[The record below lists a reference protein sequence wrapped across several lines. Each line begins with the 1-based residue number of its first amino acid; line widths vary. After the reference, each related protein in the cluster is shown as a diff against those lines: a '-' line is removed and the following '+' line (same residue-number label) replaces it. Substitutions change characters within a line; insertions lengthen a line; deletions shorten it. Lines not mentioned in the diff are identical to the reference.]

1 MSGRVDAARRAVRKV
16 LRDARDKNKWRKIV
30 KFRLWMPV
38 ALQVLLVAALLF
50 YTTSRF
56 PGFVNSYNI
65 EQILIL
71 ALPLIVAAMA
81 QTHALLVGYLDLSV
95 GGMIGLGVVIASF
108 LIGDEASLPQILF
121 GIGVILVCGVVLG
134 LVNAGLIRGLK
145 IPSIIATL
153 ATLSILDGISLTMRP
168 TAQGV
173 IDPGLISVLTASIGP
188 IPVAFIVIVLGA
200 GLADLWLHASGSGL
214 ALRAVGFDDRSA
226 KRGGVST
233 NRLRVRAL
241 ILSAMLAAVAAFFV
255 MARSPIGNA
264 TIGSTFALNSI
275 TAAVLGG
282 AALAGGRATFLGSTV
297 AALLLALIITVLPFL
312 GLSPDD
318 GPLIIGVLVLLGIVL
333 FQLGDLKELAKSNYK
348 RARRL
353 VTKSRPPKAPALP
366 AFYPSGPD
374 FRVAPSG
381 KTLIRGGTVLSM
393 DPALGDLP
401 SGDVL
406 IEGEKIL
413 AVGPDLSNGEV
424 EVIDAEG
431 MIVMPGFVDSHRH
444 IWEGL
449 LRNIGTDVPLE
460 GRTSYISFVLHKLAP
475 AFRPE
480 DAYVGNLVSALGAID
495 AGITTLLDWSHIQ
508 DSPAHT
514 DAVIQALNDSGLR
527 AVFAYGFPWW
537 GKWEERQPS
546 WFVRAATEYF
556 STKDQKLTLALAAP
570 GPEFTDFEVT
580 RDHWKL
586 ARETGARITTHV
598 GVGSYGQDAKVQ
610 EFGQAGLLGPDTT
623 YIHCTTLNDT
633 EIQMIVDT
641 GGTVSLASPVEMMM
655 GHGMPPIQKFLDRGL
670 RPSLSVDV
678 ETNVPGD
685 MFNQM
690 RSVLGL
696 QRAIASAEGKTPVST
711 REVLAYATIEGA
723 RANGLDSK
731 VGTLTPGKQADL
743 ILLRTDRM
751 NVTPLNDPATAVVA
765 GMDTGNVD
773 TVLIGGRVMKRHGE
787 LLHVDW
793 PAVRRKAAES
803 RDFVVNKSGFKL
815 PGI

>member
-1 MSGRVDAARRAVRKV
+1 VS
-16 LRDARDKNKWRKIV
+16 
-30 KFRLWMPV
+30 
-38 ALQVLLVAALLF
+38 
-50 YTTSRF
+50 
-56 PGFVNSYNI
+56 
-65 EQILIL
+65 QILIL
-71 ALPLIVAAMA
+71 SLPLIVAAMA
-81 QTHALLVGYLDLSV
+81 QNHALLVGYLDLSV
-95 GGMIGLGVVIASF
+95 GGMISLGVVTASF
-108 LIGDEASLPQILF
+108 LIGADASVSRILI
-121 GIGVILVCGVVLG
+121 GIGVILLCGVALG
-134 LVNAGLIRGLK
+134 LVNAGLVRGLK
-145 IPSIIATL
+145 VPSIIATL

-173 IDPGLISVLTASIGP
+173 INADLVSVLTAKIGP
-188 IPVAFIVIVLGA
+188 IPVAFVVVVA
-200 GLADLWLHASGSGL
+200 AAALADVWLHASGSGL
-214 ALRAVGFDDRSA
+214 ALRAVGFDERSA
-226 KRGGVST
+226 KRGGVGT
-233 NRLRVRAL
+233 NWVRVRAL
-241 ILSAMLAAVAAFFV
+241 LLSAVLAAVASFFV

-264 TIGSTFALNSI
+264 QVGSTFALNSI

-282 AALAGGRATFLGSTV
+282 ASLAGGRTTFIGGTV
-297 AALLLALIITVLPFL
+297 AAILLALILTVLPYL
-312 GLSPDD
+312 GLSPND
-318 GPLIIGVLVLLGIVL
+318 GPMIIGGLVLIGIVL
-333 FQLGDLKELAKSNYK
+333 FQLGDIKELVKSNYK

-353 VTKSRPPKAPALP
+353 VVGSRPPKTASLP
-366 AFYPSGPD
+366 AFYPTGTD
-374 FRVAPSG
+374 FGLAPSG
-381 KTLIRGGTVLSM
+381 KTLIQGGTVLTL
-393 DPALGDLP
+393 DRELGDFAA
-401 SGDVL
+401 GDVL
-406 IEGEKIL
+406 IDGDRIV
-413 AVGPDLSNGEV
+413 AVGPELTNGEV
-424 EVIDAEG
+424 EVIDATG

-480 DAYVGNLVSALGAID
+480 DAYVGDLISALGAID
-495 AGITTLLDWSHIQ
+495 SGITTLLDWSHIQ
-508 DSPAHT
+508 GSPAHT
-514 DAVIQALNDSGLR
+514 DAVVQALRDSGLR

-546 WFVRAATEYF
+546 WFVRAATEHF
-556 STKDQKLTLALAAP
+556 SSKDQKLTLALAAP

-586 ARETGARITTHV
+586 ARETDARITTHV
-598 GVGSYGQDAKVQ
+598 GVGSYGQDGKVQ
-610 EFGQAGLLGPDTT
+610 EFGEAGLLGPDTT

-678 ETNVPGD
+678 ETNVPAD

-690 RSVLGL
+690 RSVLAL
-696 QRAIASAEGKTPVST
+696 QRATASALGKTPVSP
-711 REVLAYATIEGA
+711 REVLDYATIEGA

-743 ILLRTDRM
+743 ILLRTDRI

-773 TVLIGGRVMKRHGE
+773 SVMIGGRMMKRHGQ

-793 PAVRRKAAES
+793 PAVRRMAAES
-803 RDFVVNKSGFKL
+803 RDHVIARSGFKA
-815 PGI
+815 PRI